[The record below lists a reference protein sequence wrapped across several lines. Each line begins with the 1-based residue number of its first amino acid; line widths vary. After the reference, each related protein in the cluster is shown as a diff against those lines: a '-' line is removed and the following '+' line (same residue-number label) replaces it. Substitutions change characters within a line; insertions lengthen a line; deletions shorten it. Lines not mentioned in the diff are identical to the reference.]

1 MEIINRYP
9 VMMRLARSFRL
20 SLVMAVVLTLA
31 SVSRDASAQGTM
43 SAAAIVNDEVI
54 SVLDLAM
61 RTRLVVLASGLP
73 SNNENH
79 RRLQP
84 QVLRSLIDERL
95 QLQEAGRLD
104 VRVDQDQVEQALQRL
119 ANQNKMT
126 APQFVQELER
136 NGILLNTI
144 LDQIRASLSWQ
155 TVVQQRLQPS
165 IDIGEEAINEAI
177 ERLKANQ
184 GRPQYRVAEIF
195 LAIDDAFQE
204 EEVMRTAR
212 RLIEELRQGASFAA
226 LAQQF
231 SQSATATVGGDLG
244 WVVTSQLP
252 PELDQTLARM
262 RRGDVAGPIRTFG
275 GVYILALINQ
285 RVVEAGDTF
294 IALNQIFLPFSDGGS
309 PAEEQE
315 LQSRM
320 QALRGRVTGCD
331 NMQALAA
338 EADSPAPVDLGR
350 LKLLNLP
357 NDLRQTVS
365 ALPIGT
371 PSEVMT
377 IGGGMAI
384 LVVCSRQ
391 ETGIERAKIEE
402 SLMNEQLDRLARR
415 YMRDL
420 RRNATV
426 DLRL

>member
-1 MEIINRYP
+1 MVIVKRCP
-9 VMMRLARSFRL
+9 VMMRLVLSFGL
-20 SLVMAVVLTLA
+20 SLVVTAVLTLA
-31 SVSRDASAQGTM
+31 PITRGASAQGTM

-95 QLQEAGRLD
+95 QLQEANRLD
-104 VRVDQDQVEQALQRL
+104 VRVNQSQVEQALQRL
-119 ANQNKMT
+119 ADQNNMT
-126 APQFVQELER
+126 APQFVGELER
-136 NGILLNTI
+136 NGILPNTI
-144 LDQIRASLSWQ
+144 LDQIRASISWQ
-155 TVVQQRLQPS
+155 TVVQQRLRPA

-184 GRPQYRVAEIF
+184 GKPQYRVAEIF

-204 EEVMRTAR
+204 DQVMRTAR

-244 WVVTSQLP
+244 WVVASQLP
-252 PELDQTLARM
+252 AELDQTLARM

-275 GVYILALINQ
+275 GIYILALINQ

-294 IALNQIFLPFSDGGS
+294 VSLNQIFLPFPDGGS
-309 PAEEQE
+309 PAEEQD
-315 LQSRM
+315 LQARM
-320 QALRGRVTGCD
+320 EALRGRVTGCD
-331 NMQALAA
+331 NMPALAN
-338 EADSPAPVDLGR
+338 EANSPAPVDLGR
-350 LKLLNLP
+350 LKLQNLP

-365 ALPIGT
+365 GLPIGT
-371 PSEVMT
+371 PSDVMK